1 VNTAIVLVLIVVVL
15 AAIGVVLWFAS
26 RRRRSAELREHF
38 GPEYDRAID
47 EYGAAGPA
55 ERALSERSERVEQ
68 LHIHPLSAEQRT
80 RYATDWRAVQAQFVD
95 DPEAAIGQADR
106 LIITV
111 MQTRGYPM
119 GDFDQRAADVSVDHP
134 RVVEH
139 YRAAHAI
146 AGRTADGSATTEDM
160 RQAMVHYR
168 ALFDDLIEAREPATT
183 EVRR

>member
-1 VNTAIVLVLIVVVL
+1 MDTGGGPTVNTAIVVVLIVVVL
-15 AAIGVVLWFAS
+15 AAIGVGFWFAS

-55 ERALSERSERVEQ
+55 ERALNERSERVEQ

-106 LIITV
+106 LDCH
-111 MQTRGYPM
+111 
-119 GDFDQRAADVSVDHP
+119 GDADPWLPDGRFRAARD
-134 RVVEH
+134 
-139 YRAAHAI
+139 
-146 AGRTADGSATTEDM
+146 
-160 RQAMVHYR
+160 
-168 ALFDDLIEAREPATT
+168 
-183 EVRR
+183 